1 MNWEAYE
8 NLLAARGD
16 SAKDRIVNMS
26 IEHFRSIAPRS
37 AGYEPD
43 CKRNGVTQRF
53 LVDRTQTA
61 YKYDFIAFPGES
73 IETGDLIECDGHM
86 FIICEPPRVLN
97 EVILVA
103 KGWLCN
109 LHLRWQN
116 GTKDILERWCVLDSG
131 VYSTTKTND
140 DQYSVPDKQF
150 RLYIPYDSDTKKLF
164 VDKRIATDVR
174 YNALGKEILEC
185 YAITGYNHIAR
196 SYGGHLMICELRSS
210 LYDEEKD
217 NLAEMICDYVGRG
230 ADDSASED
238 GKVSISGRKTIRIGT
253 SRSYSAVGVD
263 SNEISWGISAFAG
276 VSHTTANGKMT
287 VKIKD
292 DRLLVGKTI
301 RVSVYDKNGEKQL
314 AYMDVGVTA

>member
-1 MNWEAYE
+1 MNWEVYE
-8 NLLAARGD
+8 KLLTARGD
-16 SAKDRIVNMS
+16 SAKDRIVNTS
-26 IEHFRSIAPRS
+26 IEHFRSVAPRS

-43 CKRNGVTQRF
+43 CKRNGTAQRF

-73 IETGDLIECDGHM
+73 IETGDLIECDGHV

-116 GTKDILERWCVLDSG
+116 GTKDIFERWCVLDSG

-210 LYDEEKD
+210 LYNEEKD
-217 NLAEMICDYVGRG
+217 SLTEMICDYIGT
-230 ADDSASED
+230 ADGSESGD
-238 GKVSISGRKTIRIGT
+238 GSISISGRKTIRIGT

-263 SNEISWGISAFAG
+263 SNEISWRVSDFTG
-276 VSHTTANGKMT
+276 VSHTPSNDKIT
-287 VKIKD
+287 VKVND
-292 DRLLVGKTI
+292 DRSLVGKTI
-301 RVSVYDKNGEKQL
+301 RISVLYKSGEKQL
-314 AYMDVGVTA
+314 ACIDVGVTA

>member
-1 MNWEAYE
+1 MNWEVYE
-8 NLLAARGD
+8 KLLTARGD
-16 SAKDRIVNMS
+16 SAKDRIANTS
-26 IEHFRSIAPRS
+26 IEHFRSVAPRS

-43 CKRNGVTQRF
+43 CKRNGTAQRF

-116 GTKDILERWCVLDSG
+116 GTKDIFERWCVLDSG

-210 LYDEEKD
+210 LYNEEKD
-217 NLAEMICDYVGRG
+217 SLTEMICDYVCA
-230 ADDSASED
+230 ADDSESGD
-238 GKVSISGRKTIRIGT
+238 GSISISGRKTIRIGT

-263 SNEISWGISAFAG
+263 SNEISWRVSDFTG
-276 VSHTTANGKMT
+276 VSHTPSNDKIT
-287 VKIKD
+287 VKVND
-292 DRLLVGKTI
+292 DRSLVGKTI
-301 RVSVYDKNGEKQL
+301 RISVLNKSGEKQL
-314 AYMDVGVTA
+314 ACIDVGVTA